1 MSLYGFV
8 AFCAVYL
15 LAVATPGPGVT
26 AVIARSLS
34 HGMRGAPAF
43 IAGFVAGDLIWF
55 AAAAAGLSALT
66 QTAHTVFLFIRY
78 AGAIY
83 LLYLAYRLWT
93 APTKPV
99 EIGTSQPSQGPL
111 RLFFGSLTLTLGNPK
126 VMIFFIALLPTVV
139 QMRTLRLLD
148 YVSIGVA
155 IAVILPTVLGAYV
168 LAASQARRL
177 LRNAR
182 SIRLLNRGAGT
193 AMAGAAIAVATTQ

>member
-1 MSLYGFV
+1 MSVYGFV

-43 IAGFVAGDLIWF
+43 IAGFFVGDLVWF
-55 AAAAAGLSALT
+55 AAAAAGLSALA
-66 QTAHTVFLFIRY
+66 QTAHTLFLLVRY
-78 AGAIY
+78 AGAVY

-93 APTKPV
+93 APAQPV
-99 EIGTSQPSQGPL
+99 EIGNLQPSHSPL
-111 RLFFGSLTLTLGNPK
+111 RLFLGSLTLTLGNPK
-126 VMIFFIALLPTVV
+126 VMIFFVALLPTVV
-139 QMRTLRLLD
+139 QLRTLRMLD

-155 IAVILPTVLGAYV
+155 IAVILPSVLGVYV
-168 LAASQARRL
+168 LAASRARRL
-177 LRNAR
+177 FRNAR

-193 AMAGAAIAVATTQ
+193 AMAGAAIVVATTQ

>member
-1 MSLYGFV
+1 MRRTRPQSDNVRSCPKSIEQKAMSLYGFL

-55 AAAAAGLSALT
+55 AAAAAGLSALA
-66 QTAHTVFLFIRY
+66 QTAHTVFLLIRY
-78 AGAIY
+78 AGAVY

-99 EIGTSQPSQGPL
+99 EIGNSQLSRRPL
-111 RLFFGSLTLTLGNPK
+111 RLFLGSLTLT
-126 VMIFFIALLPTVV
+126 
-139 QMRTLRLLD
+139 
-148 YVSIGVA
+148 
-155 IAVILPTVLGAYV
+155 
-168 LAASQARRL
+168 
-177 LRNAR
+177 
-182 SIRLLNRGAGT
+182 
-193 AMAGAAIAVATTQ
+193 